1 MAAHPS
7 SLLARIKGSGT
18 TEHTR
23 GALKTEP
30 TRGPGALGEREPRGP
45 CGLGGTCVRGDTE
58 VDELPIVEVVVLDQ
72 GRHSASTTGVWWT

>member
-1 MAAHPS
+1 MMSIMMIKIRPVYIYVERERERQRERRRAS
-7 SLLARIKGSGT
+7 AR
-18 TEHTR
+18 E
-23 GALKTEP
+23 
-30 TRGPGALGEREPRGP
+30 EREPRGP